1 MRIDTKAGSVNP
13 ADAKIRR
20 GALDAIFAT
29 RFAAIPGPDVAGV
42 IDLVGEG
49 STDVAVGD
57 VAVGADT
64 RLACS
69 THG

>member
-1 MRIDTKAGSVNP
+1 VNP

-20 GALDAIFAT
+20 GELHAIFPT
-29 RFAAIPGPDVAGV
+29 RLVAIPGDVAGA

-57 VAVGADT
+57 HAVAAET
-64 RLACS
+64 RLARS
-69 THG
+69 THGQ